1 MQYED
6 FIYDLIKLLMSWGTW
21 KEKDSVEIYYG
32 SSKYKPGNETDVFR
46 DLKNVYITSNSEA
59 DKIFISNWPDRCEV
73 AIDLNGTLVNL
84 FVYGVLVV
92 DASDLPFEKKEEAY
106 YNSCGSIHDYMEEFE
121 SMYNEEDIR
130 ENPEEYGLP
139 SSLEFDSADEYEL
152 FLDAAIQELINE
164 EEKKFI
170 ADMTGNV
177 TFDNDLEAEICD
189 LCIKY
194 NLSYK
199 FDDSSIYIGHD
210 LG

>member
-1 MQYED
+1 MKYED
-6 FIYDLIKLLMSWGTW
+6 FIYELIKLLISWGTW
-21 KEKDSVEIYYG
+21 KEAIGIYCDCNNYKLGKDS
-32 SSKYKPGNETDVFR
+32 DVFR
-46 DLKNVYITSNSEA
+46 DLKNVRVSDNSEI
-59 DKIFISNWPDRCEV
+59 DKIYIGNWSEKSEI

-84 FVYGVLVV
+84 FEYGVLVV

-130 ENPEEYGLP
+130 ENPEEFGLP

-170 ADMTGNV
+170 EDMTGNV
-177 TFDNDLEAEICD
+177 TYDNDLEAEICD

-194 NLSYK
+194 DLSYK
-199 FDDSSIYIGHD
+199 YVDSSIYIGHE
-210 LG
+210 LS